1 MMTRRRR
8 GEHQGVFAG
17 GKAAT
22 AAAGGGGGRQKRQNQ
37 DTNIGS
43 GSGQGGEGVPEESSL
58 QGMSVRYCL
67 H

>member
-8 GEHQGVFAG
+8 RG
-17 GKAAT
+17 GSK
-22 AAAGGGGGRQKRQNQ
+22 GGLLTLRQTRLVVVVEGKS
-37 DTNIGS
+37 DNIKTPTSAS